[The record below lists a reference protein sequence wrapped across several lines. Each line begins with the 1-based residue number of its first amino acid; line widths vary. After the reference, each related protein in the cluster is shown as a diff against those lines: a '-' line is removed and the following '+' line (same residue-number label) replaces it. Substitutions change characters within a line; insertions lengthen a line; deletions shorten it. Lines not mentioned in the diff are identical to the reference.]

1 MRKLILAG
9 LLVFGMMS
17 FAAKITTNNTTWKK
31 LWDAETDRYSSLWM
45 DENETYKFL
54 IYDNDKHIWKLY
66 QVYEDKENTGGEIV
80 ETDKVNLY
88 GSYVIHPSG
97 KKGIYYV
104 NNFIDL
110 KGKKYKRLYFG
121 FDEKLKTVVITDKD
135 GNIIKKLN
143 RVMGN

>member
-31 LWDAETDRYSSLWM
+31 LWDAETDRYSSLWI

-54 IYDNDKHIWKLY
+54 IYNNDKHIWKLY
-66 QVYEDKENTGGEIV
+66 QVYENKENTGGEIV

-97 KKGIYYV
+97 KKGIYYI
-104 NNFIDL
+104 NNYVDS

-135 GNIIKKLN
+135 GNIIKKLD

>member
-66 QVYEDKENTGGEIV
+66 QVYENKENTGGEIV

-97 KKGIYYV
+97 KKGIYYI
-104 NNFIDL
+104 NNYVDS